1 MAVKR
6 NEGRRRDDPERVPV
20 RFGPKVALPKL
31 LKEAAGIEMW
41 QIEKTMPGQR
51 EPRLRYRITAGG
63 DIHTFDQPHAA
74 WAYFQEMTGATLALR
89 DQQVSDEGLIPP
101 KDPFRG
107 TFEDGASRDPA
118 HYSYR
123 ASPMPA
129 ARLAKVLNEILV
141 NRGVEGYRITV
152 RRMIEPCAAKNSTSP
167 THRGGKR
174 GARRHA

>member
-6 NEGRRRDDPERVPV
+6 NEARRRYDPERVPV

-41 QIEKTMPGQR
+41 QIEKAMPGQR
-51 EPRLRYRITAGG
+51 QPRLKYRITAGA
-63 DIHTFDQPHAA
+63 DIRTFDQPHAA
-74 WAYFQEMTGATLALR
+74 WAYFQEMSGIAFMLHDEEVR
-89 DQQVSDEGLIPP
+89 DEGLIPP

-141 NRGVEGYRITV
+141 DRGVEGYGITV
-152 RRMIEPCAAKNSTSP
+152 RREDD
-167 THRGGKR
+167 
-174 GARRHA
+174 